1 MTRHESREAA
11 FQVAFSKSINL
22 NELAE
27 IYETLDETGPELDD
41 FARELLG
48 NTFEHI
54 KEIYPVI
61 EKNLV
66 GWTLSRIPKV
76 SLAILRISTAQLLY
90 MSEEVPDSVVINE
103 AVELAKSFGG
113 DNEYSF
119 VNGALRGILGSIRT
133 DATGD
138 GQ

>member
-11 FQVAFSKSINL
+11 FKVAFSKSINKD
-22 NELAE
+22 ELPE

-41 FARELLG
+41 FAREILEK
-48 NTFEHI
+48 TFENI
-54 KEIYPVI
+54 KSVDPVI

-66 GWTLSRIPKV
+66 GWTLARIPKV

-103 AVELAKSFGG
+103 AVELAKAYGG
-113 DNEYSF
+113 DTEYSF

-133 DATGD
+133 DSSGD
-138 GQ
+138 WQ